1 MGTAT
6 PSSAPGHQG
15 LLSAAV
21 VVAALGY
28 FVDIYD
34 LVLFSILW
42 KPSLAALGITG
53 KEASDWYGAILS
65 IQNVGML
72 LGGIGFGVL
81 GDKKGR
87 LHILFGSIT
96 LYSLATL
103 ANGFVTDVYWYAV
116 CRFLAGIGL
125 AGELG
130 AGVTLVAE
138 ILPPRLRG
146 YGTMVVA
153 SVGVSGA
160 VVANLLAGRF
170 DWRVAYYTGGGLGLA
185 LLLLRVG
192 VAESGLFQGLAGR
205 GVSRGNFF
213 ALFTRGDRFGRFAR
227 SVLIGLP
234 IWFSQAILVGLS
246 PEIAPAL
253 GVAGTVVAG
262 NAVAAFYGGLVFGD
276 LASGSLSQL
285 LRSRVR
291 VVVLFQVGLAA
302 STAAYLV
309 LGRGASPTAF
319 YALCGVL
326 GLTSGYWAIL
336 VTVGAEQFGTNLR
349 ATVATSVPNFVR
361 GLVVPIVIGYRAA
374 RDGLGGPATGAAV
387 VGAACLVIA
396 LAAAVGLHETFGK
409 DLDYVEE

>member
-1 MGTAT
+1 MATA
-6 PSSAPGHQG
+6 PSETLPRPQG

-42 KPSLAALGITG
+42 KPSLAALGFEG
-53 KEASDWYGAILS
+53 KAASDWYGLILS

-72 LGGIGFGVL
+72 LGGIAFGVL

-87 LHILFGSIT
+87 LQILFGSIT
-96 LYSLATL
+96 LYSVATL
-103 ANGFVTDVYWYAV
+103 ANGFVTDVHWYAA
-116 CRFLAGIGL
+116 CRFLAGVGL

-138 ILPPRLRG
+138 ILPARLRG

-160 VVANLLAGRF
+160 VVANLLAGHF

-185 LLLLRVG
+185 LLLLRIG
-192 VAESGLFQGLAGR
+192 VVESGLFKGLAGR
-205 GVSRGNFF
+205 SVSRGNFL
-213 ALFTRGDRFGRFAR
+213 ALFTRADRFGRFAR

-246 PEIAPAL
+246 PEIAPAI
-253 GVAGTVVAG
+253 GVVGPVVAG

-276 LASGSLSQL
+276 LASGTISQA
-285 LRSRVR
+285 LRSRR
-291 VVVLFQVGLAA
+291 QVVILFQLGLAVATVAYFTFGRGATPTTFYVLCGALGLAA
-302 STAAYLV
+302 
-309 LGRGASPTAF
+309 
-319 YALCGVL
+319 
-326 GLTSGYWAIL
+326 GYWAIL

-361 GLVVPIVIGYRAA
+361 GLVVPIVFGYKAA
-374 RDGLGGPATGAAV
+374 RDGLGGPAVAAPL
-387 VGAACLVIA
+387 VGAVCLVIA
-396 LAAAVGLHETFGK
+396 LAAAAGLHETFGK
-409 DLDYVEE
+409 DLDYLEE